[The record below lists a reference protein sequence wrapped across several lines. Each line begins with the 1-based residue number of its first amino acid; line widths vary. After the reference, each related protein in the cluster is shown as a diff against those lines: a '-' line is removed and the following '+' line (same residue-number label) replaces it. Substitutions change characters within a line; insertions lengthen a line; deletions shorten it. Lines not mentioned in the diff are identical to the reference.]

1 MRNSKKYNAQEFE
14 ELSRQ
19 IDDLLEDSGEKI
31 VTQDDGIDLAQ
42 FAPADTATADTEVFQ
57 NFSNGYG
64 ADVRNYSNNYGN
76 PGAPAVNKAPV
87 SQGSI
92 PAYNQDFHREQSR
105 KEPNHGEYRDY
116 GGDKQPTIAAR
127 KSAERVKKPR
137 KGGCCGCGCA
147 TVALLLAALVAG
159 VMIVLGSLFEIPT
172 ADYGLGPRKD
182 DTATILLCGTDK
194 DGTRT
199 DTMMLLYL
207 DGNDGRVGL
216 LSLPRDTLTITDEGK
231 RAKLNSAY
239 GRNGCG
245 EEGMEWTL
253 NYVERTIG
261 FRPDGYILVDM
272 ELVPK
277 VVDLMGGVDVH
288 LDHHIRVHTD
298 GVEVYVPAG
307 DAHLN
312 GEEVLATLRYR
323 AGYSN
328 ADLGRVQ
335 VQRMVITECMK
346 QWVHPAKL
354 ALLPEALDLIQEESL
369 TDLTVNNYL
378 WIGKTILTGMGDM
391 TSDTLPGYADMR
403 GGASYFVL
411 YPEQV
416 AELINESYK
425 PYTVDVDVDDL
436 DIAE

>member
-1 MRNSKKYNAQEFE
+1 MRNSKKYDPQDFE

-19 IDDLLEDSGEKI
+19 IDDLLGEPGETI
-31 VTQDDGIDLAQ
+31 TTEDDGIDLAE
-42 FAPADTATADTEVFQ
+42 FTPANVHIDDMEVYQ
-57 NFSNGYG
+57 NYSNGYG
-64 ADVRNYSNNYGN
+64 ADVRNYSNNYGD
-76 PGAPAVNKAPV
+76 PAGKPKKAAPAPQHA
-87 SQGSI
+87 I
-92 PAYNQDFHREQSR
+92 PAYNQDFKQEKKQNTAAR
-105 KEPNHGEYRDY
+105 GEYRDY
-116 GGDKQPTIAAR
+116 GGDKQPTISAR
-127 KSAERVKKPR
+127 KAEKRGR
-137 KGGCCGCGCA
+137 KRGCCGCGCA
-147 TVALLLAALVAG
+147 TVMLIVAALILG
-159 VMIVLGSLFEIPT
+159 VMLILGSLFEMPQ
-172 ADYGLGPRKD
+172 AEEGLGRRKE
-182 DTATILLCGTDK
+182 DTAAILLCGTDK

-199 DTMMLLYL
+199 DTMMLVYL
-207 DGNDGRVGL
+207 DGMEGRVGL

-245 EEGMEWTL
+245 EEGMEWTMT
-253 NYVERTIG
+253 YVERTIG
-261 FRPDGYILVDM
+261 YRPDGYILVDM

-277 VVDLMGGVDVH
+277 IVDLMGGVDVH

-323 AGYSN
+323 AGYAN

-346 QWVHPAKL
+346 QWVNPAKL
-354 ALLPEALDLIQEESL
+354 ALLPEALELIQSESL
-369 TDLTVNNYL
+369 TDLSVNNFL
-378 WIGKTILTGMGDM
+378 WIGKAILTGMDNM

-403 GGASYFVL
+403 GGASYFIL
-411 YPEQV
+411 YRDQV
-416 AELINESYK
+416 AELVNTSYN
-425 PYTVDVDVDDL
+425 PYVVDVDPADL

>member
-1 MRNSKKYNAQEFE
+1 MTKKKKNQSIMPIVIGACVVLVAVLTALVLGGMILLGTLFE
-14 ELSRQ
+14 MPR
-19 IDDLLEDSGEKI
+19 
-31 VTQDDGIDLAQ
+31 
-42 FAPADTATADTEVFQ
+42 ADT
-57 NFSNGYG
+57 
-64 ADVRNYSNNYGN
+64 
-76 PGAPAVNKAPV
+76 
-87 SQGSI
+87 
-92 PAYNQDFHREQSR
+92 
-105 KEPNHGEYRDY
+105 
-116 GGDKQPTIAAR
+116 
-127 KSAERVKKPR
+127 
-137 KGGCCGCGCA
+137 
-147 TVALLLAALVAG
+147 
-159 VMIVLGSLFEIPT
+159 
-172 ADYGLGPRKD
+172 GLGGRKD

-207 DGNDGRVGL
+207 EGGEGRVGL

-245 EEGMEWTL
+245 EKGMDWTMT
-253 NYVERTIG
+253 YVERTIG

-277 VVDLMGGVDVH
+277 IVDLMGGVDVH

-323 AGYSN
+323 YGYAD
-328 ADLGRVQ
+328 ADLGRVK

-346 QWVHPAKL
+346 QWVSPAKL
-354 ALLPEALDLIQEESL
+354 ALLPDALELIQEESL
-369 TDLTVNNYL
+369 TDLSVGNFL
-378 WIGKTILTGMGDM
+378 WIGKTILAGMNDM

-411 YPEQV
+411 YPDQV
-416 AELINESYK
+416 AELINESYN
-425 PYTVDVDVDDL
+425 PYHTVIDADDL